1 MRKYGLTLSVVL
13 LANWT
18 LCAQQTSTGTNGTLT
33 GAVKVGLDDILA
45 RWERSMKA
53 VNGLTATLTRTT
65 LQKTFQATEVFEG
78 TAKYMKPN
86 LALLYM
92 GRKNKPEIFEKY
104 VCSGNFLYEFV
115 PREKLIRVHELPQP
129 KQGQVADDNLL
140 SFLFGMKA
148 AEAKR
153 RYDMT
158 MLAPPPNDKWY
169 YYVLIKPKTQR
180 DKNDF
185 SRARLVLSNTTFLP
199 RQLWFEQPNGNEITW
214 DFVKLD
220 VKTPLQRTEFGPPPV
235 PKDWKVVKIPLDKAA
250 PARTPRIARPN
261 Q

>member
-1 MRKYGLTLSVVL
+1 MRNYGLTLITVL
-13 LANWT
+13 LAGMN
-18 LCAQQTSTGTNGTLT
+18 LQAQQP
-33 GAVKVGLDDILA
+33 AAKVGLDDILA
-45 RWERSMKA
+45 QWERSMKG
-53 VNGLTATLTRTT
+53 VTGLSASLTRTT

-86 LALLYM
+86 LALLFM
-92 GRKNKPEIFEKY
+92 SKKNKPEIFEKY

-115 PREKLIRVHELPQP
+115 PREKIIRVHELPKP
-129 KQGQVADDNLL
+129 KEGQVADDNLL

-153 RYDMT
+153 RYELT

-169 YYVLIKPKTQR
+169 YYILIKPRKENQR

-185 SRARLVLSNTTFLP
+185 SRARLVLNNKTCLP

-220 VKTPLQRTEFGPPPV
+220 VEARLKRAEFGPPPL
-235 PKDWKVVKIPLDKAA
+235 PTGWKVVKIPLDGGAREGA
-250 PARTPRIARPN
+250 PRVARPN
-261 Q
+261 D